1 MNEQLKKVTE
11 DIAVELR
18 SWLESDEVR
27 ETIEATQ
34 KAATKDTGSF
44 EIVITTE
51 NIDRYQEVIQLDA
64 WELDHYMKNPVVL
77 WGHDHHTLP
86 VGVTTS
92 IENKDGKLV
101 AKGKFATHEH
111 AQVIRKLYD
120 SGVLRAAS
128 VGFIEKEREGNIIK
142 KAELIEW
149 SIVSVPANPYCLST
163 IMKSGENI
171 NELVTKG
178 FVFIEKEAEATTAT
192 EVSGVGEET
201 SAPEEPVE
209 ATEATTEK
217 KFDAKDIKTLVA
229 TLQGVAAAL
238 EDLAD
243 TDQEPEGNEAP
254 VEETEEGKRYR
265 KFSEDRKT
273 LQQASTI
280 IDDVLAEARQAI
292 KARHK

>member
-1 MNEQLKKVTE
+1 MNEHLKKVSE
-11 DIAVELR
+11 AMEIEIR

-27 ETIEATQ
+27 ETIEATE

-64 WELDHYMKNPVVL
+64 WELEHYMKNPVVL

-86 VGVTTS
+86 VGITTS

-178 FVFIEKEAEATTAT
+178 FVYIQKEAEEETTA
-192 EVSGVGEET
+192 EEIT
-201 SAPEEPVE
+201 TAPEEE
-209 ATEATTEK
+209 IESSEATTEK

-238 EDLAD
+238 EDLAVD
-243 TDQEPEGNEAP
+243 DQEPEGNEAP
-254 VEETEEGKRYR
+254 VEETDEQKALKE
-265 KFSEDRKT
+265 FSEKRRT
-273 LQQASTI
+273 VQEAATI
-280 IDDVLAEARQAI
+280 LGEVLAEARQAI
-292 KARHK
+292 EARK